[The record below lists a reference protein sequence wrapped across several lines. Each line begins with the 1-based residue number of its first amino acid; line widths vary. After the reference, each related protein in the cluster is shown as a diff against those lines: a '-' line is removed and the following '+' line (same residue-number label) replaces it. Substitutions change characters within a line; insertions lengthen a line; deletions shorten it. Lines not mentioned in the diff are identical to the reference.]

1 MSERHTSTPVSAGHK
16 AATAHLQS
24 IAPGKECLVIIG
36 GDWQLNGRVPSWA
49 EVLGN
54 KTAVNVRVVPA
65 DLGKWDTS
73 LVLFLLHG
81 REWCAESKIYFHAE
95 ALPDNLQ
102 TLLRQVPG
110 KSASKPSTKV
120 NVESKMELAS
130 RCAAKW
136 SGHVKQIVSFLGE
149 CTLGF
154 IGVARNPH
162 RFRWLDCLVEMQR
175 CWASSLP
182 MVSLV
187 SFLVGVILAFQSAVQ
202 LQQFGAA
209 IYVADLV
216 GLSIVRELGPMM
228 AAFIVAGGTGARF
241 AAQLGNMKVDEEI
254 DALETLG
261 ISSVDFL
268 ALPRLLA
275 VTVMMPILALYAN
288 VLGILG
294 GMFVSA
300 TMLNIP
306 ASAYWIETQNRVG
319 FSDLSSGLFKCLF
332 FGLAVGLAGCLR
344 GMKCERSAAGVGTAT
359 SSAVVTGI
367 MLIVLADALFSVIYN
382 VLGI

>member
-1 MSERHTSTPVSAGHK
+1 
-16 AATAHLQS
+16 
-24 IAPGKECLVIIG
+24 
-36 GDWQLNGRVPSWA
+36 
-49 EVLGN
+49 
-54 KTAVNVRVVPA
+54 
-65 DLGKWDTS
+65 
-73 LVLFLLHG
+73 
-81 REWCAESKIYFHAE
+81 
-95 ALPDNLQ
+95 
-102 TLLRQVPG
+102 
-110 KSASKPSTKV
+110 
-120 NVESKMELAS
+120 
-130 RCAAKW
+130 
-136 SGHVKQIVSFLGE
+136 
-149 CTLGF
+149 
-154 IGVARNPH
+154 
-162 RFRWLDCLVEMQR
+162 MQQ

-202 LQQFGAA
+202 LRQFGAS

-216 GLSIVRELGPMM
+216 GLSVVRELGPMM
-228 AAFIVAGGTGARF
+228 AAFVVAGGTGAGF

-261 ISSVDFL
+261 ISSLNFL

-275 VTVMMPILALYAN
+275 AAVMMPVLGLYAN

-306 ASAYWIETQNRVG
+306 AAAYWTETQNRVG
-319 FSDLSSGLFKCLF
+319 LWDVSGGLFKCLV
-332 FGLAVGLAGCLR
+332 FGVAVGLAGCLR
-344 GMKCERSAAGVGTAT
+344 GMKCGRSAAGVGRAT

-367 MLIVLADALFSVIYN
+367 FLIVVADALFAVIFN